1 MTIEQSKPKAWYED
15 FPEPKTEAA
24 IMPRNRVM
32 QMLSLRGVA
41 SILLIDLRRMD
52 FEGGCLRGSL
62 NIPAQGFWWN
72 RGMLYVRTI
81 SSLVALLRHP
91 DSYELAYKADVE
103 WVVFTCG
110 SSNGRAPRCAA
121 WYEARAISSPAP
133 LTDQCRFKE
142 FIDAAGDE
150 QMQSMVLEGG
160 VKGWVKSGPQFTRL
174 MDGYKESYWHDLFAQ
189 EEAKKSGAQSTTAQ
203 DDKNLVGQGDVTK

>member
-1 MTIEQSKPKAWYED
+1 MTTEQTPRPWHAE
-15 FPEPKTEAA
+15 FPEPKAEAA

-41 SILLIDLRRMD
+41 AILIIDLRRMD

-72 RGMLYVRTI
+72 RGMLY
-81 SSLVALLRHP
+81 
-91 DSYELAYKADVE
+91 ELAYKADIE

-121 WYEARAISSPAP
+121 W
-133 LTDQCRFKE
+133 FKE
-142 FIDAAGDE
+142 FIEQAGDE

-174 MDGYKESYWHDLFAQ
+174 MDGYKESYWQDLFAQ
-189 EEAKKSGAQSTTAQ
+189 EEAKKAAAQGQ

>member
-1 MTIEQSKPKAWYED
+1 MTTEQSKPKAWYED

-52 FEGGCLRGSL
+52 FDGGCLRGSL

-72 RGMLYVRTI
+72 RGML
-81 SSLVALLRHP
+81 
-91 DSYELAYKADVE
+91 YELAYKADVE

-133 LTDQCRFKE
+133 LTDRCRFKE

-174 MDGYKESYWHDLFAQ
+174 MDGYKESYWQDLFAQ

>member
-1 MTIEQSKPKAWYED
+1 DNTYYRIKMTTEKPWHTE
-15 FPEPKTEAA
+15 FPEPKAEAA

-41 SILLIDLRRMD
+41 SLLIIDLRRMD

-72 RGMLYVRTI
+72 RGMLT
-81 SSLVALLRHP
+81 SL
-91 DSYELAYKADVE
+91 
-103 WVVFTCG
+103 
-110 SSNGRAPRCAA
+110 RCM
-121 WYEARAISSPAP
+121 
-133 LTDQCRFKE
+133 E

-174 MDGYKESYWHDLFAQ
+174 MDGYKESYWQDLFAQ
-189 EEAKKSGAQSTTAQ
+189 EEAKKAAAQGQ
-203 DDKNLVGQGDVTK
+203 DDKNSVGQGDVTK

>member
-1 MTIEQSKPKAWYED
+1 MTTEQSRPWHAD
-15 FPEPKTEAA
+15 FPEPKAEAA

-41 SILLIDLRRMD
+41 SLLIIDLRRMD

-72 RGMLYVRTI
+72 RGMLY
-81 SSLVALLRHP
+81 
-91 DSYELAYKADVE
+91 ELAYKADIE
-103 WVVFTCG
+103 WVVFTSSDLIVIATGG

-121 WYEARAISSPAP
+121 W
-133 LTDQCRFKE
+133 FKE

-174 MDGYKESYWHDLFAQ
+174 MDGYKEPHWQDLFAQ
-189 EEAKKSGAQSTTAQ
+189 EEAKKSAAQEA
-203 DDKNLVGQGDVTK
+203 DKSSVGQGDVTK

>member
-1 MTIEQSKPKAWYED
+1 MTSEQSRPWHAD
-15 FPEPKTEAA
+15 FPEPKAEAA

-41 SILLIDLRRMD
+41 SLLIIDLRRMD

-72 RGMLYVRTI
+72 RGMLY
-81 SSLVALLRHP
+81 
-91 DSYELAYKADVE
+91 ELAYKADIE

-121 WYEARAISSPAP
+121 W
-133 LTDQCRFKE
+133 FKE

-174 MDGYKESYWHDLFAQ
+174 MDGYKEPYWQDLFAQ
-189 EEAKKSGAQSTTAQ
+189 EEAKKSAAQEA
-203 DDKNLVGQGDVTK
+203 DKSSVGQGDVTK